1 MVVLFFFLKSVLVFN
16 MGLDKNKIFW
26 SMSILKGLGLLFNI
40 SKASYGVSRSCIR
53 FAVKD

>member
-1 MVVLFFFLKSVLVFN
+1 MLFFLKSVLVFN

-40 SKASYGVSRSCIR
+40 SKAIDGVSRSYNR